1 MKNYLVSGKCDKGS
15 EMLPK
20 RENNNKIKNRYNRI
34 SKVYDLIEKPMEAM
48 MMDNWRKE
56 LFKEIEG
63 KKILEVGV
71 GTGKNLQYYSSDKE
85 VTGIDFS
92 EKMLSK
98 AKYRSEYKENI
109 TLMEMNAENMSFE
122 DNAFDT
128 VVTSCVFCSV
138 PEPVKGLK
146 EIRRVCKNGGK
157 VIMLEHM
164 RSDKPAVGKFMDMV
178 NFIPVHIWGA
188 NINRRT
194 LENLEKAGFNKESIR
209 YKNMWYDIVKIIE
222 IDNEK

>member
-1 MKNYLVSGKCDKGS
+1 M
-15 EMLPK
+15 PK

-98 AKYRSEYKENI
+98 AKYRSEHKENI

-138 PEPVKGLK
+138 PEPV
-146 EIRRVCKNGGK
+146 RVERNTQS
-157 VIMLEHM
+157 V
-164 RSDKPAVGKFMDMV
+164 
-178 NFIPVHIWGA
+178 
-188 NINRRT
+188 
-194 LENLEKAGFNKESIR
+194 
-209 YKNMWYDIVKIIE
+209 
-222 IDNEK
+222 

>member
-98 AKYRSEYKENI
+98 AKYRSEHKENI

-188 NINRRT
+188 NIKIGEPLRT
-194 LENLEKAGFNKESIR
+194 WKKQGSIKR
-209 YKNMWYDIVKIIE
+209 VFAIKICGMIS
-222 IDNEK
+222 

>member
-98 AKYRSEYKENI
+98 AKYRSEHKENI